1 MFVNTSIFTFS
12 VQDPQ
17 NPKKREKKKK
27 TYRLRNRFERFTSHW
42 GSGLQLVEQLVQ
54 THY

>member
-1 MFVNTSIFTFS
+1 MFS

-17 NPKKREKKKK
+17 NSKKK
-27 TYRLRNRFERFTSHW
+27 TYRLRNRFDQFTSHW